1 MGCVRLFSWL
11 REMHQMPK
19 LLRQITHALVMLR
32 LKVRLVRAQG
42 GAWGAYLEG
51 RRNTYLAGLGLMRD
65 QVVGDFAH
73 IAYDILCL
81 HGTLFQGAQTCGTPR
96 GAFLGAGEENIIR
109 QAQTVTM
116 TLI

>member
-1 MGCVRLFSWL
+1 
-11 REMHQMPK
+11 MPK
-19 LLRQITHALVMLR
+19 LLRQFTHALVMLR
-32 LKVRLVRAQG
+32 LKVRLVRAQ

-73 IAYDILCL
+73 ISYDILCL
-81 HGTLFQGAQTCGTPR
+81 HRPLFQGAQTCGTPR
-96 GAFLGAGEENIIR
+96 GAFLGAEEENVIR
-109 QAQTVTM
+109 QAQTVMM

>member
-11 REMHQMPK
+11 REMHQMPT
-19 LLRQITHALVMLR
+19 LLRQFTHALVMLR

-42 GAWGAYLEG
+42 GAWGISLG
-51 RRNTYLAGLGLMRD
+51 TWDTYLAGLGLMRD

-96 GAFLGAGEENIIR
+96 GAFFGAGEENVIR
-109 QAQTVTM
+109 QAQTVMM